1 MSKKHNPILVEWTDS
16 AQPIAAWMFLENK
29 PGLEIV
35 ECVSVGWPVGE
46 TDEVLMLAPN
56 LGDIES
62 GGSAQASGFI
72 RIPKS
77 AVTRRVELVVL
88 DGDPSLRSG

>member
-1 MSKKHNPILVEWTDS
+1 MANPDNPILVEWIDS
-16 AQPIAAWMFLENK
+16 AQPISAWMFLENK
-29 PGLEIV
+29 PSLEIIQ
-35 ECVSVGWPVGE
+35 CVSVGWVVGE

-62 GGSAQASGFI
+62 GGAAQGSGFI

-77 AVTRRVELVVL
+77 AVTRRVVMVEDV
-88 DGDPSLRSG
+88 

>member
-1 MSKKHNPILVEWTDS
+1 MANPDNPILVEWTDS
-16 AQPIAAWMFLENK
+16 AQPISAWMFLEKK
-29 PGLEIV
+29 PSLEIIQ
-35 ECVSVGWPVGE
+35 CVSVGWVVGE

-62 GGSAQASGFI
+62 GGSAQASAYI

-77 AVTRRVELVVL
+77 AVTRRVELMASNA
-88 DGDPSLRSG
+88 D

>member
-1 MSKKHNPILVEWTDS
+1 MSKMDNPILVEWTDS

-29 PGLEIV
+29 PRLEVI
-35 ECVSVGWPVGE
+35 ECVSVGWSVGE

-77 AVTRRVELVVL
+77 AVTRGVHLIEDV
-88 DGDPSLRSG
+88 

>member
-1 MSKKHNPILVEWTDS
+1 MANPDNPILVEWIDS
-16 AQPIAAWMFLENK
+16 AQPISAWMFLENK
-29 PGLEIV
+29 PSLEIIQ
-35 ECVSVGWPVGE
+35 CVSVGWVVGE

-62 GGSAQASGFI
+62 GGSGQGSGFI

-77 AVTRRVELVVL
+77 AVTRRVVL
-88 DGDPSLRSG
+88 IEDV

>member
-1 MSKKHNPILVEWTDS
+1 MANPDNPILVEWIDS
-16 AQPIAAWMFLENK
+16 AQPISAWMFLENK
-29 PGLEIV
+29 PSLEIIQ
-35 ECVSVGWPVGE
+35 CVSVGWVVGE

-77 AVTRRVELVVL
+77 AVTRRVELMASN
-88 DGDPSLRSG
+88 GE